1 MPKLFF
7 LACLASP
14 FMALPAMAEPILGTW
29 RLSNGETVTYSRCGA
44 SFCSRVET
52 GRYQGRSVGRMDGGA
67 PTYTGTVIDPRDGKS
82 YDGRAEVKGDKLVLT
97 GCVAR
102 IFCRSQ
108 TWSRHRGG

>member
-1 MPKLFF
+1 MLHPHL
-7 LACLASP
+7 LASL
-14 FMALPAMAEPILGTW
+14 ALLAGTGTAFAEPILGTW
-29 RLSNGETVTYSRCGA
+29 RLSNGETVTYSRCGS

-52 GRYQGRSVGRMDGGA
+52 GRYKGKSVGQMGGAA

-82 YDGRAEVKGDKLVLT
+82 YEGSAEVTGNSLVLT

-108 TWSRHRGG
+108 TWSRQGG